1 MRFTKNQGF
10 TLLEMMIVVAIIAIL
25 TRIALPAYTDYISRG
40 RLVEAS
46 VNLAAYRTSMEQ
58 YYQDMHSY
66 AASGTTSSCGVSVS
80 SVTSTFFTFGCT
92 VSGTGA
98 TQTYLAVASSVANRG
113 LGTTAA
119 RYVYSIDDNN
129 TKMTTMFNGTAV
141 IAASGTG
148 CWITRKGQ
156 TC

>member
-10 TLLEMMIVVAIIAIL
+10 TLVELIIVVAIIGIL
-25 TRIALPAYTDYISRG
+25 ARIALPAYTDYMARG

-46 VNLAAYRTSMEQ
+46 VSLAAYRTSMEQ
-58 YYQDMHSY
+58 YYQDMRSY
-66 AASGTTSSCGVSVS
+66 AASGATATCGVPVS
-80 SVTSTFFTFGCT
+80 SITSQFFTFGCS

-98 TQTYLAVASSVANRG
+98 AQTYTAIASSVANRG

-119 RYVYSIDDNN
+119 RYVYTIDDSNFRA
-129 TKMTTMFNGTAV
+129 TTMFNGATP
-141 IAASGTG
+141 ASGAG
-148 CWITRKGQ
+148 CWLTRRGQ